1 MLPKDGRDILM
12 RVPVSGKWSPAR
24 PNVLV
29 VACSDGR
36 LQEATDVF
44 LANELGVVRYDR
56 FYVPGGAGA
65 LVASGYDFTRAQQM
79 RRECRYL
86 IQLHDIGRI
95 VLLMH
100 GPVAGGPAEA
110 SCADYRRKLPRASVE
125 QLREQQTLDASQL
138 LRQRTK
144 WAGLATVV
152 VYRCEVDIGGVITF
166 ADLAPSESRRMKKM
180 TSA

>member
-1 MLPKDGRDILM
+1 MHA
-12 RVPVSGKWSPAR
+12 PVYGKWSSAR

-44 LANELGVVRYDR
+44 LASELGVVRYDR

-65 LVASGYDFTRAQQM
+65 LVASGYDFARAQQM

-86 IQLHDIGRI
+86 IQLHGIGKI

-100 GPVAGGPAEA
+100 GPAAGGLIEA
-110 SCADYRRKLPRASVE
+110 ACADYRRKLPRASVE
-125 QLREQQTLDASQL
+125 QLRAQQTADADQL

-144 WAGLATVV
+144 WAGLAAVA
-152 VYRCEVDIGGVITF
+152 VYRCEIDLGGAVTF
-166 ADLAPSESRRMKKM
+166 VDLAVSSESRRA
-180 TSA
+180 SR

>member
-1 MLPKDGRDILM
+1 M
-12 RVPVSGKWSPAR
+12 RVSVSGKWSSAR

-65 LVASGYDFTRAQQM
+65 LVASGYDFVRAQQM

-86 IQLHDIGRI
+86 IELHGIGKI

-125 QLREQQTLDASQL
+125 QLTEDANQL

-152 VYRCEVDIGGVITF
+152 VYRCEIDVGGAITF
-166 ADLAPSESRRMKKM
+166 VDLAASSERRPVRM
-180 TSA
+180 TST

>member
-1 MLPKDGRDILM
+1 M
-12 RVPVSGKWSPAR
+12 RAPVSGKWSPAR

-36 LQEATDVF
+36 IQEATDVF
-44 LANELGVVRYDR
+44 LANALGIVRYDR

-65 LVASGYDFTRAQQM
+65 LVPSGYDFVRAQQM

-86 IQLHDIGRI
+86 IELHGIGRI

-125 QLREQQTLDASQL
+125 QLREQQTVDANQL

-144 WAGLATVV
+144 WAGQATVV
-152 VYRCEVDIGGVITF
+152 VYRCEIDAGGAIAFV
-166 ADLAPSESRRMKKM
+166 DLAAQQLIQPSAAESSKGI
-180 TSA
+180 

>member
-1 MLPKDGRDILM
+1 M
-12 RVPVSGKWSPAR
+12 RVPIPENWSAAR

-44 LANELGVVRYDR
+44 LANALGILRYDR

-65 LVASGYDFTRAQQM
+65 LAASGYDLARAQQM

-86 IQLHDIGRI
+86 IELHGIGRI

-100 GPVAGGPAEA
+100 GPAAGGPAEA
-110 SCADYRRKLPRASVE
+110 ACADYRRKLPRASVD
-125 QLREQQTLDASQL
+125 QLREQQMVDAGQL

-144 WAGLATVV
+144 WAGPATVDI
-152 VYRCEVDIGGVITF
+152 YRCEIDAGGAIAFVDLPVSG
-166 ADLAPSESRRMKKM
+166 ESRRGRTEKGWNP
-180 TSA
+180 

>member
-1 MLPKDGRDILM
+1 MS
-12 RVPVSGKWSPAR
+12 RVPVSGQWSSAR

-65 LVASGYDFTRAQQM
+65 LVASGYDFARAQQM

-86 IQLHDIGRI
+86 IDLHGIGKI

-125 QLREQQTLDASQL
+125 QLREQQAVDATQL

-152 VYRCEVDIGGVITF
+152 VYRCEIGVGGGIAFV
-166 ADLAPSESRRMKKM
+166 DLAAASESRYGRR
-180 TSA
+180 

>member
-1 MLPKDGRDILM
+1 M
-12 RVPVSGKWSPAR
+12 RASVFGTWSAAR

-44 LANELGVVRYDR
+44 LANELGIGRYDR

-65 LVASGYDFTRAQQM
+65 LVASGYDFVRAQQM

-86 IQLHDIGRI
+86 IELHGIGRI

-100 GPVAGGPAEA
+100 GPAAGGPAEA

-125 QLREQQTLDASQL
+125 QLREQQAVDADQL

-144 WAGLATVV
+144 WAGLAHVV
-152 VYRCEVDIGGVITF
+152 VYRCEIDAGGAITF
-166 ADLAPSESRRMKKM
+166 VDLAASSESRRAKTKR
-180 TSA
+180 T

>member
-1 MLPKDGRDILM
+1 MRMPVPGR
-12 RVPVSGKWSPAR
+12 WSPAR

-44 LANELGVVRYDR
+44 LANELGIVRYDR

-65 LVASGYDFTRAQQM
+65 LVASGYDFARALQM

-86 IQLHDIGRI
+86 IELHGVRQV

-110 SCADYRRKLPRASVE
+110 SCADYRRKLPHASVE
-125 QLREQQTLDASQL
+125 QLREQQTQDASQL
-138 LRQRTK
+138 LRQRAK
-144 WAGLATVV
+144 WAGLASVV
-152 VYRCEVDIGGVITF
+152 VYRCEIDIGGAIGFV
-166 ADLAPSESRRMKKM
+166 DLAAAAEPRRTRMS
-180 TSA
+180 T

>member
-1 MLPKDGRDILM
+1 M
-12 RVPVSGKWSPAR
+12 RVPVAGKWSSAR
-24 PNVLV
+24 PSVLV

-36 LQEATDVF
+36 LQEATDLF
-44 LANELGVVRYDR
+44 LAKELGVVRYDR

-65 LVASGYDFTRAQQM
+65 LVASGYDFARAQQM

-86 IQLHDIGRI
+86 IQLHGVGRV

-100 GPVAGGPAEA
+100 GPVAGGPVEA

-125 QLREQQTLDASQL
+125 QLREQQTMDANQL

-144 WAGLATVV
+144 WAGLASVV
-152 VYRCEVDIGGVITF
+152 VYRCEIDVSGAITF
-166 ADLAPSESRRMKKM
+166 VDLAASSESRR
-180 TSA
+180 AEWRA